1 MKALLSAL
9 PLLAAILLMSG
20 CATPFPTGAIYT
32 GVTMPS
38 AASENVISAKQGR
51 AECVS
56 VLGLV
61 AVGDCGID
69 AAARA
74 GGITRI
80 SHVDF
85 KAKNVLGVYGQ
96 YTTIVRGE

>member
-1 MKALLSAL
+1 MRKLLLS
-9 PLLAAILLMSG
+9 LAALTALSLVMG
-20 CATPFPTGAIYT
+20 CATPFPTGSIYT

-38 AASENVISAKQGR
+38 AASGNVISAKQGT
-51 AECVS
+51 AECIS

-61 AVGDCGID
+61 AVGDCSID